1 MAELRWRIWLP
12 KPILCM
18 MRFAARMQADSR
30 YWPRCYFASGNYMD
44 QFWSAGG
51 TKALDV
57 VSFHGY
63 PHHPFLDNSPETIND
78 YVSTIKACMS
88 RNGVSS
94 AIWDTEGS
102 YGNAAYGVTDMNS
115 RVGWHDPFCS
125 TGRTVLQDTLGILI
139 TTTNGGRC
147 CQRRAI

>member
-1 MAELRWRIWLP
+1 
-12 KPILCM
+12 
-18 MRFAARMQADSR
+18 
-30 YWPRCYFASGNYMD
+30 MD

-78 YVSTIKACMS
+78 YVTTIKACMS
-88 RNGVSS
+88 RNGVRS

-102 YGNAAYGVTDMNS
+102 YGNAAYGVKDMNS
-115 RVGWHDPFCS
+115 RVGWLARSFLLHWSNGVARYTWYSYHDDKW
-125 TGRTVLQDTLGILI
+125 GTLLSASGHLNAVGVAYGKGWPTIHPEAVS
-139 TTTNGGRC
+139 
-147 CQRRAI
+147 AIPHKAV